1 MFNIGNKVI
10 GDGNPTFIIAEAGVN
25 HNGDINIAKELVDQ
39 AVFAGVDAIKFQ
51 TFKAEKLVTGY
62 ADMAEYQK
70 HNIGHVS
77 SQFNM
82 LKKLELS
89 YENFIEIQKYCKH
102 KEIMFLSTPF
112 DFESAD
118 FLSSIGMEAFKI
130 SSGDLTNIP
139 FLEHIARFNKPII
152 LSSGM
157 ATLAEIEQATNVIN
171 FLGNKEVAVL
181 HCTSNYPAKLQNV
194 NLNAMNTIKN
204 AFKVVSGYSDH
215 TEGITIPIAATAM
228 GANIIEKHF
237 TIDKSMEGPDHKASL
252 CPLELKEMVKAIRNV
267 EMALGTGIKRYN
279 SSEVDTMKAAR
290 KSIVASRYIKAGEI
304 INLADLDYKR
314 PGTGL
319 SPRFYRDIV
328 GKKTNKD
335 INIDEQIALNMVE

>member
-1 MFNIGNKVI
+1 MFKIGNKVI
-10 GDGNPTFIIAEAGVN
+10 GDGNPAFIIAEAGVN
-25 HNGDINIAKELVDQ
+25 HNGDINIAKELVDK

-51 TFKAEKLVTGY
+51 TFKTEKLVTRY
-62 ADMAEYQK
+62 ADMADYQK
-70 HNIGHVS
+70 DNIGIVD

-89 YENFIEIQKYCKH
+89 YESFIELEAYCKH

-118 FLSSIGMEAFKI
+118 FLESIGMKAYKI
-130 SSGDLTNIP
+130 SSADLTNIP
-139 FLEHIARFNKPII
+139 LLKHIAKFNKPII

-157 ATLAEIEQATNVIN
+157 ATLSEIEDALSEIYCS
-171 FLGNKEVAVL
+171 GNNEVAVL
-181 HCTSNYPAKLQNV
+181 HCTSNYPAKLQGV

-215 TEGITIPIAATAM
+215 TEGITVPIAAVAM
-228 GANIIEKHF
+228 GGNIIEKHF
-237 TIDKSMEGPDHKASL
+237 TLDKTMEGPDHKASL
-252 CPLELKEMVKAIRNV
+252 SPLELKDMVVAIRDV
-267 EMALGTGIKRYN
+267 EMALGSGIKSYN

-290 KSIVASRYIKAGEI
+290 KSIVVARDVKAGEI
-304 INLADLDYKR
+304 IDIIDLDYKR

-319 SPRFYRDIV
+319 SPKFYVDIIGRKTNRDI
-328 GKKTNKD
+328 KL
-335 INIDEQIALNMVE
+335 DEQITLNMVE